1 MPTAIAEE
9 SPRVR
14 AEAMRSLYVQTPAI
28 LAGNAV
34 GVCLVLAIF
43 WPFADPKI
51 MWSWAI
57 TGAVLWGLRLAHWA
71 RFVRNPHATP
81 DTLLAWRQS
90 WLFLVLALGSV
101 WGSAVWV
108 FWGLGDAYR
117 QLALVLIVYSY
128 GLASVQLLSTQPK
141 VFLSFLSV
149 LMLPAVVRIAA
160 EPTLAWRFQFSGVM
174 ILLLAVTWLLGRH
187 FAAALNLAIELKA
200 QTDALA
206 EQLTAEKVEAEA
218 ARREAEAASRAKTQ
232 FFAAASHDLRQ
243 PLHAMGL
250 FGEALRSRSNDPQAL
265 HLINSINESVDA
277 LESLFGQ
284 LLDVT
289 KIDSGAIEVN
299 HQPVKVQDLFA
310 RLRLTF
316 EPTAFEKGLA
326 LSFHGGRHTVHTD
339 PVLLERILR
348 NLVSNAIRYT
358 EDGGVVVACRPRAG
372 CLNFQVWDS
381 GIGVD
386 HSQLARIF
394 DEFYQVD
401 PKRHVEAHQRKGLG
415 LGLSIVKRLV
425 SLLNSEITV
434 RSQPGRGTVFSFQLP
449 VRQLKSA
456 TPPRTRVSEARLSLT
471 LEGRQILVVEDD
483 AAVRGGLTVLLESWK
498 ASVVAFES
506 LSSLSKWL
514 QGAPAQPDIALV
526 DYRLSESETG
536 LQALEMLRS
545 HWPERAIPAIMISG
559 SNTLVG
565 HEELAQKYSYHL
577 LVKPV
582 LPNKLRAMINFK
594 LSVR

>member
-1 MPTAIAEE
+1 
-9 SPRVR
+9 
-14 AEAMRSLYVQTPAI
+14 
-28 LAGNAV
+28 
-34 GVCLVLAIF
+34 
-43 WPFADPKI
+43 
-51 MWSWAI
+51 
-57 TGAVLWGLRLAHWA
+57 
-71 RFVRNPHATP
+71 
-81 DTLLAWRQS
+81 
-90 WLFLVLALGSV
+90 
-101 WGSAVWV
+101 
-108 FWGLGDAYR
+108 
-117 QLALVLIVYSY
+117 
-128 GLASVQLLSTQPK
+128 
-141 VFLSFLSV
+141 
-149 LMLPAVVRIAA
+149 
-160 EPTLAWRFQFSGVM
+160 
-174 ILLLAVTWLLGRH
+174 
-187 FAAALNLAIELKA
+187 
-200 QTDALA
+200 
-206 EQLTAEKVEAEA
+206 
-218 ARREAEAASRAKTQ
+218 
-232 FFAAASHDLRQ
+232 
-243 PLHAMGL
+243 MGL

-326 LSFHGGRHTVHTD
+326 LTFHGDRHIVHTD

-358 EDGGVVVACRPRAG
+358 EDGGVVVACRPKAG
-372 CLNFQVWDS
+372 RLTFQVWDS

-386 HSQLARIF
+386 VSQIARIF

-401 PKRHVEAHQRKGLG
+401 PKRHVEPHQRKGLG

-449 VRQLKSA
+449 VGQLSAA
-456 TPPRTRVSEARLSLT
+456 TPSRTRVNEARLSLT
-471 LEGRQILVVEDD
+471 FEGRQILVVEDD
-483 AAVRGGLTVLLESWK
+483 VAVRSGLTVLLESWK

-506 LSSLSKWL
+506 LSSLSAWL
-514 QGAPAQPDIALV
+514 QDAPVKPDIALV

-536 LQALEMLRS
+536 LQALEMLRNR
-545 HWPERAIPAIMISG
+545 WPERAIPAIMISG

-594 LSVR
+594 LSLR